1 MNLHTLK
8 IINYQLNLVVINQL
22 RMIRGINYLNTSDS
36 FRIKYSEFFEDYL
49 EIGRL
54 TSEQKSEFTG
64 TRHGVTDS
72 ERDNAT
78 TGTSRIT
85 MTKNKIKY

>member
-1 MNLHTLK
+1 MPTVTHNP
-8 IINYQLNLVVINQL
+8 NGNNQL
-22 RMIRGINYLNTSDS
+22 FRVVKNDVVVCSSINCFVYFCN
-36 FRIKYSEFFEDYL
+36 L

-85 MTKNKIKY
+85 MMKIKYKYLETETIRKIL